1 MKPFI
6 YKKKYIYIYIVMS
19 GGAMARKCSF
29 GKPSHEIT
37 TRTFQF
43 RTPLAHLLRGP
54 QYADWSTIH
63 LCKDVQTLVI
73 FDGISDL
80 VSTALFKHLQN
91 TMLQESSLQ
100 LQQNYMI
107 SIYSSIP
114 RYGNMFQMALIDNPI
129 QNHPKPNDYSKDVV
143 KARLIILSGTI

>member
-1 MKPFI
+1 
-6 YKKKYIYIYIVMS
+6 
-19 GGAMARKCSF
+19 MARKSSF
-29 GKPSHEIT
+29 GKASREMT
-37 TRTFQF
+37 TRTQNSIL
-43 RTPLAHLLRGP
+43 PLAHLLRGP

-63 LCKDVQTLVI
+63 LHKHVQTLVI
-73 FDGISDL
+73 FNGISDL

-114 RYGNMFQMALIDNPI
+114 RYRNMFQMALIDNPI
-129 QNHPKPNDYSKDVV
+129 QSHPKPNGYSKDVV
-143 KARLIILSGTI
+143 KARLIILSGTIQTMIQAQR